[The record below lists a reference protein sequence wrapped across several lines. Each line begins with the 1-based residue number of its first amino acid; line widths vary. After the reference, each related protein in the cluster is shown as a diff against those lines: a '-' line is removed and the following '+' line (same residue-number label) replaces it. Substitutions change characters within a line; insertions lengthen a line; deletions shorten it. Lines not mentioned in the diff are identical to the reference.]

1 MKAVL
6 TRGPPATAGG
16 ADKKV
21 SMVMETL
28 YKDIRYGLRGL
39 LKRPAFTLVAL
50 VILALGIGANTAIF
64 TLINAVVLKPLPVT
78 KPEELVLF
86 NDSASEGTRT
96 SDDGDINAGR
106 WDLFSYASYRYFRE
120 HDGSFQELS
129 AFRSGESRLSV
140 RPAEAQAGE
149 SAQRASGHLVSG
161 NYFAVLGVNA
171 MQGRVLTNED
181 DLPAAHPAAVISNAY
196 WKQKL
201 DGDTQVVGK
210 NFLLNGTA
218 FTIVGV
224 MPPEFFGTRV
234 RRSPDFWLPLAF
246 QPQIELRK
254 SSLDSRNVYWLNLI
268 GRLKPGIPIAQA
280 QAGVNVE
287 LRQFLTEQSGGQ
299 PGDETRLAI
308 QNSYVSL
315 APGARGLSGLRFF
328 YSQALR
334 MLMVI
339 VALVLL
345 IACANVGNLLLSR
358 AAARQAEISLRQALG
373 ASRGRLIRQ
382 LLTESLLLAFIGGIA
397 GVLLAQWGVS
407 ILVARLAATSPL
419 DVKPDASVLLFSF
432 GISLVSGVVFG
443 IAPALRATKT
453 DLTSALKEKSA
464 QGRRS
469 RFNLGSALVVTQVAV
484 SLVLLVGAGLFARS
498 LINLQLEELG
508 FDRDNVL
515 LASVDTRLA
524 GYKPT
529 ELSSVYR
536 QLYEQLSA
544 LPNVRSASIASYSPM
559 AGTATNSTITVRGYT
574 PGKDEDTS
582 VSDIF
587 IGPNFSETLGVPLL
601 LGRELGLQDTP
612 ASPKVAVVNQAF
624 AQFYF
629 HDQNPI
635 GRRLTFEEDSD
646 KDDFEIVGVIG
657 DAKYDSAKEKA
668 DKAVFRPILQ
678 VQDQQAFNNVFELRT
693 VGDPLSVS
701 AEVRAA
707 IAQVNGKLP
716 ILNITSLRLQ
726 TDDALKQERLIAQLV
741 SFFGLLG
748 LLLSCVGLYGIMAHA
763 VVRRTNEIGIRMAL
777 GAERRNI
784 IWMVLKES
792 LVLVVFGLVIG
803 IPAAWAAAHLISSQL
818 FGLNPSDPVS
828 LLTAALLLTVVA
840 ALAGYLPARKASR
853 VNPLI
858 ALRYE

>member
-1 MKAVL
+1 
-6 TRGPPATAGG
+6 
-16 ADKKV
+16 
-21 SMVMETL
+21 METL
-28 YKDIRYGLRGL
+28 FKDIRYGLRGL
-39 LKRPAFTLVAL
+39 LRRPGFTAVAL
-50 VILALGIGANTAIF
+50 VILALGVGANTAIF
-64 TLINAVVLKPLPVT
+64 TLINAVVLKPLPVS

-96 SDDGDINAGR
+96 SDGDIRAGR
-106 WDLFSYASYRYFRE
+106 SDIFSYAAYRYFRE
-120 HDGSFQELS
+120 HDSSFQELS
-129 AFRSGESRLSV
+129 AFRSGESRVSV
-140 RPAEAQAGE
+140 RRSDAPSGEA
-149 SAQRASGHLVSG
+149 AQRASGHLVSG

-181 DLPAAHPAAVISNAY
+181 DSPAAHPAAVISNAY
-196 WKQKL
+196 WKQKQN
-201 DGDTQVVGK
+201 GDTQIVGK
-210 NFLLNGTA
+210 NVLLNGTP

-246 QPQIELRK
+246 QPQIEMRK
-254 SSLDSRNVYWLNLI
+254 SSIDDKNIYWLNMI
-268 GRLKPGIPIAQA
+268 GRLKPGSQIAQA
-280 QAGVNVE
+280 QAAVNVE

-299 PGDETRLAI
+299 PSDENRSAI
-308 QNSYVSL
+308 QSSYVTL
-315 APGARGLSGLRFF
+315 ASGARGLSGLRFF

-339 VALVLL
+339 VGLVLL

-382 LLTESLLLAFIGGIA
+382 LLTESLLLAFIGGIG

-407 ILVARLAATSPL
+407 LLVTRLAATSPL
-419 DVKPDASVLLFSF
+419 DVRPDASVLLFTL
-432 GISLVSGVVFG
+432 GISLISGVVFG
-443 IAPALRATKT
+443 IAPALRATRT

-484 SLVLLVGAGLFARS
+484 SLMLLVGAGLFARS
-498 LINLQLEELG
+498 LLNLQKEDLG
-508 FDRDNVL
+508 FNRDNVL

-524 GYKPT
+524 GYKPS

-536 QLYEQLSA
+536 QLYDRLST

-559 AGTATNSTITVRGYT
+559 AGTNTNSTVTVRGYT
-574 PGKDEDTS
+574 PNKNENMA
-582 VSDIF
+582 VSDVF
-587 IGPNFSETLGVPLL
+587 IGPDFSETLGVPLL
-601 LGRELGLQDTP
+601 MGREIGLQDTP
-612 ASPKVAVVNQAF
+612 TSARVAVVNQAF
-624 AQFYF
+624 AQAFF
-629 HDQNPI
+629 RDQNPI

-657 DAKYDSAKEKA
+657 DSKYDSAKEKA
-668 DKAVFRPILQ
+668 DRSVFRPILQ
-678 VQDQQAFNNVFELRT
+678 VQDQQAFSNVFELRT
-693 VGDPLSVS
+693 VGDPLNLS

-707 IAQVNGKLP
+707 IAQVNDKLP
-716 ILNITSLRLQ
+716 ILNLTSLRLQ
-726 TDDALKQERLIAQLV
+726 TEDALKQERLIAQLV

-792 LVLVVFGLVIG
+792 LLLVALGLVIG

-828 LLTAALLLTVVA
+828 LLTAAILLTVVA

>member
-1 MKAVL
+1 ML
-6 TRGPPATAGG
+6 DSLLR
-16 ADKKV
+16 D
-21 SMVMETL
+21 L
-28 YKDIRYGLRGL
+28 RYSWRGL
-39 LKRPAFTLVAL
+39 LKRPAFTFVAL
-50 VILALGIGANTAIF
+50 TILALGIGANTVIF

-78 KPEELVLF
+78 RPDELVLF

-96 SDDGDINAGR
+96 SDGDLSPGR
-106 WDLFSYASYRYFRE
+106 RDIFSYAEYRYFRD
-120 HDGSFQELS
+120 HNNSFQELS

-140 RPAEAQAGE
+140 RRTEQSGEA
-149 SAQRASGHLVSG
+149 AQRASGHLVSG
-161 NYFAVLGVNA
+161 NYFTVLGVNA
-171 MQGRVLTNED
+171 TQGRLLTNED
-181 DLPAAHPAAVISNAY
+181 DLPAAQPAAVISNPY

-201 DGDTQVVGK
+201 NGDTQIVGK
-210 NFLLNGTA
+210 AILLNGTS

-254 SSLDSRNVYWLNLI
+254 SYAEDKTVSWLNMI
-268 GRLKPGIPIAQA
+268 GRLKPGIPLSQA
-280 QAGVNVE
+280 QAGVNVQ
-287 LRQFLTEQSGGQ
+287 LQQFLTEQSGSQ
-299 PGDETRLAI
+299 LSEENRVAI

-315 APGARGLSGLRFF
+315 ASGARGLSGLRFF

-382 LLTESLLLAFIGGIA
+382 LLTESLLLAIIGGLV

-407 ILVARLAATSPL
+407 LLVSRLAATSPL
-419 DVKPDASVLLFSF
+419 DVKPDIRVLLFTL
-432 GISLVSGVVFG
+432 GISLVSGVLFG

-464 QGRRS
+464 HGRKG
-469 RFNLGSALVVTQVAV
+469 RFNLGSALVVAQVAV

-498 LINLQLEELG
+498 LIKLQQEDLG
-508 FDRDNVL
+508 FNRDNVL

-524 GYKPT
+524 GYKAA
-529 ELSSVYR
+529 ELSAVYR
-536 QLYEQLSA
+536 QLYDRLSA
-544 LPNVRSASIASYSPM
+544 LPNVRSATIASYSPM
-559 AGTATNSTITVRGYT
+559 AGTSTNSTVTVRGYT
-574 PGKDEDTS
+574 PNKNENMN
-582 VSDIF
+582 VADIF
-587 IGPNFSETLGVPLL
+587 IGPNFAETLGVPLL
-601 LGRELGLQDTP
+601 MGREIGLQDTTTS
-612 ASPKVAVVNQAF
+612 AKVGVVNQSF
-624 AQFYF
+624 AQAYF
-629 HDQNPI
+629 HDQNPV
-635 GRRLTFEEDSD
+635 GRRITFEEDSD

-657 DAKYDSAKEKA
+657 DSKYDSAKEEP
-668 DKAVFRPILQ
+668 DRAVFRPILQ
-678 VQDQQAFNNVFELRT
+678 VEDQQAFANVFELRT
-693 VGDPLSVS
+693 LGDPLSLS

-707 IAQVNGKLP
+707 VAQVNDKLP
-716 ILNITSLRLQ
+716 VLNITSLRIQ
-726 TDDALKQERLIAQLV
+726 TDEALKQEKLIAQLV

-777 GAERRNI
+777 GAERRDI

-792 LVLVVFGLVIG
+792 LLLVAIGLAVG
-803 IPAAWAAAHLISSQL
+803 IPAAWGAAQLISNQL
-818 FGLNPSDPVS
+818 FGLRPSDPLT
-828 LLTAALLLTVVA
+828 LLTAVTLLTVVA
-840 ALAGYLPARKASR
+840 ALAGYLPARRASR
-853 VNPLI
+853 VNPLV